1 MINIDKKFRLHL
13 LLHNCLFVILLIVL
27 VGLLGYLALAN
38 RLQWDVTHNSRNS
51 LSHASIATLQKL
63 ASPVDITVYATER
76 DVKFGDVRHIISDFI
91 ALYQN
96 IKPDIT
102 VTFIDPVA
110 QPKLA
115 QQAGVRVNGE
125 MVVSYQGRREHLT
138 VINEQAMTNL
148 LMRLVRDAEKMIMVL
163 TGHGERSMNG
173 NANYDLGEFGK
184 QLLDKGFKS
193 RTLNLALE
201 QEVPIEASML
211 IIASPQKDLLPGE
224 VEQLLAYID
233 RGGNLLWLVDHESLR
248 GLMPLAEQLQLTLT
262 PGVVVDPQ
270 AKQLKAPITFALG
283 VSYGQHA
290 ITSNFDYITV
300 FPFAR
305 QITINENKEWYGISL
320 VDVAPQGWVETGDL
334 DDDVS
339 FDQMYDVA
347 GPVSIAAALSRSVR
361 DGEQRVLVIGSGHFL
376 ANTYL
381 GNGGNLDFGLNLINW
396 LAGDE
401 QLITIQPRA
410 TLDSRLVFSET
421 TLTLVVVGFLIVL
434 PLLLL
439 ASGIFIWW
447 YRRKNKR

>member
-1 MINIDKKFRLHL
+1 MINIDKKFRRHL
-13 LLHNCLFVILLIVL
+13 LLHNILFVILLLVM
-27 VGLLGYLALAN
+27 VGLLSYLALAT
-38 RLQWDVTHNSRNS
+38 RLQWDATQNGRNS
-51 LSHASIATLQKL
+51 LNQASIAALQKL
-63 ASPVDITVYATER
+63 TGPVDVTVYATDR
-76 DVKFGDVRHIISDFI
+76 DVKFGDVRNIISDFV

-96 IKPDIT
+96 IKPDIG
-102 VTFIDPVA
+102 VTFIDPIE

-115 QQAGVRVNGE
+115 RQAGVRVNGE
-125 MVVSYQGRREHLT
+125 MVVAYNGRREHLT

-148 LMRLVRDAEKMIMVL
+148 FMRLARDEEKLIMVL
-163 TGHGERSMNG
+163 SGHGERSING

-184 QLLDKGFKS
+184 QLLDNGFKS
-193 RTLNLALE
+193 RALNLVIE
-201 QEVPIEASML
+201 EDVPIDTSML

-224 VEQLLAYID
+224 VEKLLAYID
-233 RGGNLLWLVDHESLR
+233 RGGNMLWLVDHESLR
-248 GLMPLAEQLQLTLT
+248 GLLPLAEQLQLTLT

-290 ITSNFDYITV
+290 ITNNFDYMTV

-305 QITINENKEWYGISL
+305 QITINESEEWYGVSL
-320 VDVAPQGWVETGDL
+320 VDVAQQGWVETGDL

-347 GPVSIAAALSRSVR
+347 GPVSIAAALSRSVQ
-361 DGEQRVLVIGSGHFL
+361 DSEQRVLVIGSGHFL

-381 GNGGNLDFGLNLINW
+381 GNGGNLDFGVNLINW

-401 QLITIQPRA
+401 QLITIQPR
-410 TLDSRLVFSET
+410 TSRDSHLMLSESM
-421 TLTLVVVGFLIVL
+421 LMMIVVSFLIVL

-447 YRRKNKR
+447 YRRRK

>member
-1 MINIDKKFRLHL
+1 MINIDKKFRLYL
-13 LLHNCLFVILLIVL
+13 LLHNFLFVILLL
-27 VGLLGYLALAN
+27 VMIGLLGYLALTT
-38 RLQWDVTHNSRNS
+38 RLQWDATQNGRNS
-51 LSHASIATLQKL
+51 LSQASITTLHKL
-63 ASPVDITVYATER
+63 AGPVDVTVYATNR
-76 DVKFGDVRHIISDFI
+76 DAQFGDVRNIISGFI

-96 IKPDIT
+96 IKPDIA
-102 VTFIDPVA
+102 VTFIDPIE

-125 MVVSYQGRREHLT
+125 MVFSYNGRREHLT

-148 LMRLVRDAEKMIMVL
+148 FMRLVRDEEKLIMFL
-163 TGHGERSMNG
+163 AGHGERSING

-193 RTLNLALE
+193 RALNLVIE
-201 QEVPIEASML
+201 QDVPIDTSML

-224 VEQLLAYID
+224 VEKLLAFID

-248 GLMPLAEQLQLTLT
+248 GLLPLAEQLQLTLT

-290 ITSNFDYITV
+290 ITNNFDYMTV

-305 QITINENKEWYGISL
+305 QIAINENEEWYGVSL
-320 VDVAPQGWVETGDL
+320 VDVAQQGWVETGDL
-334 DDDVS
+334 NDDVS

-347 GPVSIAAALSRSVR
+347 GPVSIAAALSRYVR
-361 DGEQRVLVIGSGHFL
+361 DSEQRVLVIGSGHFL

-410 TLDSRLVFSET
+410 TRDSRLVLSESA
-421 TLTLVVVGFLIVL
+421 LTLIVVCFLIVL
-434 PLLLL
+434 PLFLL

-447 YRRKNKR
+447 YRRRK

>member
-1 MINIDKKFRLHL
+1 MINIDKKFRRHL
-13 LLHNCLFVILLIVL
+13 LLHNILFVILLLVM
-27 VGLLGYLALAN
+27 VGLLGYLALAT
-38 RLQWDVTHNSRNS
+38 RLQWDVTQNSRNS
-51 LSHASIATLQKL
+51 LSQASIAALQKL
-63 ASPVDITVYATER
+63 AGPVDVTVYATDR
-76 DVKFGDVRHIISDFI
+76 DVQFGDVRNIISNFI

-96 IKPDIT
+96 IKPDVA
-102 VTFIDPVA
+102 VTFIDPIE

-125 MVVSYQGRREHLT
+125 MVVTYNGRREHLT

-148 LMRLVRDAEKMIMVL
+148 FMRLARDEEKLIMVL
-163 TGHGERSMNG
+163 SGHGERNING

-184 QLLDKGFKS
+184 QLLSNGFKS
-193 RTLNLALE
+193 RALNLVIE
-201 QEVPIEASML
+201 QGVPIDASML

-224 VEQLLAYID
+224 VEKLLAYID

-248 GLMPLAEQLQLTLT
+248 GLLPLAERLQLTLT

-270 AKQLKAPITFALG
+270 SKELKAPVTFALG

-290 ITSNFDYITV
+290 ITNNFDYMTV

-305 QITINENKEWYGISL
+305 QIAINENEEWYGVSL
-320 VDVAPQGWVETGDL
+320 VDVAQQGWVETGDL

-361 DGEQRVLVIGSGHFL
+361 DSEQRVLVIGSGHFL

-381 GNGGNLDFGLNLINW
+381 GNGGNLDFGVNLINW

-401 QLITIQPRA
+401 QLIAIQPRA
-410 TLDSRLVFSET
+410 SLDSRLVLSESM
-421 TLTLVVVGFLIVL
+421 LTMIVVSFLIVL
-434 PLLLL
+434 PLFLL

-447 YRRKNKR
+447 YRRRK

>member
-13 LLHNCLFVILLIVL
+13 LLHKFLFVILLLVM

-38 RLQWDVTHNSRNS
+38 RLQWDVTQNSRNS
-51 LSHASIATLQKL
+51 LSQASIAILQNVVG
-63 ASPVDITVYATER
+63 PVDVTVYATDR
-76 DVKFGDVRHIISDFI
+76 DAKFGDVRHIIGNFI

-125 MVVSYQGRREHLT
+125 MVVNYNGRREHLT

-148 LMRLVRDAEKMIMVL
+148 FMRLARDEKKMIMVL
-163 TGHGERSMNG
+163 TGHGERSLSG
-173 NANYDLGEFGK
+173 DANYDLGEFGK

-193 RTLNLALE
+193 RALNLALA
-201 QEVPIEASML
+201 QAVPAEASML
-211 IIASPQKDLLPGE
+211 IIASPQKNLLPGE
-224 VEQLLAYID
+224 VEKLQAYID

-248 GLMPLAEQLQLTLT
+248 GLLPLAEQLQLTLT

-290 ITSNFDYITV
+290 ITSNFDYMTV

-320 VDVAPQGWVETGDL
+320 VDVAQQGWVETGDL
-334 DDDVS
+334 EDAVS

-347 GPVSIAAALSRSVR
+347 GPVSIAAALSRSLR
-361 DGEQRVLVIGSGHFL
+361 DKEQRVLVIGSGHFL

-396 LAGDE
+396 LAGDD

-410 TLDSRLVFSET
+410 TRDSRLAFSET
-421 TLTLVVVGFLIVL
+421 TLTLVVVSFLIVL
-434 PLLLL
+434 PVLLL

-447 YRRKNKR
+447 YRRRK

>member
-1 MINIDKKFRLHL
+1 VINIDKKLRLHF
-13 LLHNCLFVILLIVL
+13 LLHNFLFVILLLVM
-27 VGLLGYLALAN
+27 VGLLGYLALAT
-38 RLQWDVTHNSRNS
+38 RLQWDATQNSRNS
-51 LSHASIATLQKL
+51 LSQASIATLQQL
-63 ASPVDITVYATER
+63 AGPVDITVYATDR
-76 DVKFGDVRHIISDFI
+76 DMKFGDVRDIIGNFI

-102 VTFIDPVA
+102 VTFVDPVA

-125 MVVSYQGRREHLT
+125 MVISYKGRREHLT

-148 LMRLVRDAEKMIMVL
+148 FMRLARDEEKMIRVL
-163 TGHGERSMNG
+163 TGHGERSMSG
-173 NANYDLGEFGK
+173 DANYDLGEFGK

-193 RTLNLALE
+193 STLNLALE
-201 QEVPIEASML
+201 QDVPIEASIL

-224 VEQLLAYID
+224 VDKLLTYID

-248 GLMPLAEQLQLTLT
+248 GLLPLAEQLQLTLT

-270 AKQLKAPITFALG
+270 AKQLKAPITFTLG
-283 VSYGQHA
+283 VGYGQHA
-290 ITSNFDYITV
+290 ITNNFDYLTV

-320 VDVAPQGWVETGDL
+320 VDAAQQGWVETGDL
-334 DDDVS
+334 NDDVS

-361 DGEQRVLVIGSGHFL
+361 DKEQRVVVVGSGHFL

-396 LAGDE
+396 LAGDD

-410 TLDSRLVFSET
+410 TRDSRLVFSET
-421 TLTLVVVGFLIVL
+421 TLTLIVVSFLIVL
-434 PLLLL
+434 PVLLL

-447 YRRKNKR
+447 YRRRK